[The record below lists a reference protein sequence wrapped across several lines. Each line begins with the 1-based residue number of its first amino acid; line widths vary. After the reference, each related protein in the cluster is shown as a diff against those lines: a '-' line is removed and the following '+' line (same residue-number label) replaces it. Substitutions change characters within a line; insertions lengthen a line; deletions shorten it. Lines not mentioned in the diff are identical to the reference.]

1 MGESRHP
8 QCLQIPDNPE
18 FLIIESCAFFGA
30 FSTRALLPRN
40 SLTWPSV
47 WCAATNLIGRSFAVR
62 YHGIL
67 IRNAGASHLSR
78 ASLGWQMKQN
88 VVSLARSTTNRG
100 DRASACDEVACVKTA
115 LGFNKKK
122 PHPEFGVRVR
132 ERCLEPPT
140 PTHPFTTFNIS
151 SKMDFASFF
160 VTR

>member
-1 MGESRHP
+1 MLMMLRPKTVFEKVSERMMNAFGHNCCPVRFESVETFRRRLRRT
-8 QCLQIPDNPE
+8 QTSARPD
-18 FLIIESCAFFGA
+18 LS
-30 FSTRALLPRN
+30 STRALLPRN

-132 ERCLEPPT
+132 ERC
-140 PTHPFTTFNIS
+140 
-151 SKMDFASFF
+151 
-160 VTR
+160 VV